1 MFNKNF
7 LKIIIKNSEIFSGIS
22 DNIIEELI
30 KIIKIQEYKKN
41 EIIVNENDEIKGFYI
56 IARGKVQ
63 IYKMSYQGKKQIIKI
78 AEESEVCG
86 EAVLFAT
93 DYFPVLIETIENSI
107 ILFIPKLSFINILKN
122 NFELSLSFITI
133 LSKRL
138 QYLLRL
144 VESISLKDVAARL
157 CEYLISEIKKKKN
170 KIENGDVITI
180 KIKNYALADYLG
192 TIPETLSRISK
203 KLEEKNIIKK
213 EKNKIIIL
221 NKEQFIKIAKGKIKE
236 I

>member
-107 ILFIPKLSFINILKN
+107 ILFIPKLSF
-122 NFELSLSFITI
+122 
-133 LSKRL
+133 
-138 QYLLRL
+138 
-144 VESISLKDVAARL
+144 
-157 CEYLISEIKKKKN
+157 
-170 KIENGDVITI
+170 
-180 KIKNYALADYLG
+180 
-192 TIPETLSRISK
+192 
-203 KLEEKNIIKK
+203 
-213 EKNKIIIL
+213 
-221 NKEQFIKIAKGKIKE
+221 
-236 I
+236 

>member
-107 ILFIPKLSFINILKN
+107 ILFIPKLSFI
-122 NFELSLSFITI
+122 TI

>member
-1 MFNKNF
+1 M
-7 LKIIIKNSEIFSGIS
+7 SERESRFS
-22 DNIIEELI
+22 
-30 KIIKIQEYKKN
+30 
-41 EIIVNENDEIKGFYI
+41 V
-56 IARGKVQ
+56 
-63 IYKMSYQGKKQIIKI
+63 
-78 AEESEVCG
+78 
-86 EAVLFAT
+86 
-93 DYFPVLIETIENSI
+93 
-107 ILFIPKLSFINILKN
+107 IPKISIRPNKVVFYNQFVKN
-122 NFELSLSFITI
+122 KYDDSVSSSTLAPAVKKTLQEMGVPVKSLPECNKHNFEISLSFITI